1 MTASA
6 DRRRPT
12 REQWRDYARTG
23 DLAARDGLVAAYL
36 DLASSLARRFANRG
50 EPLDD
55 LVQVASLALVKAV
68 DRFDP
73 ELGFEF
79 STFATRTVLGEL
91 KRHFRDKG
99 WALRAPRRVQELYLE
114 INQQVESLSQA
125 LGRSPTVGEIAAAT
139 DATEEAVLEAMEA
152 GRSYRSSS
160 IDAPIF
166 GDDTVRDRLG
176 EEDPGFDRVETAA
189 LLSDALEVLSER
201 DREILR
207 LRFTEGLTQSEIA
220 ARLGI
225 SQMHVSRLLAASL
238 ERLRIRMQDREGL

>member
-23 DLAARDGLVAAYL
+23 DLATRDELVAAYL

-114 INQQVESLSQA
+114 INQQVESLSQV
-125 LGRSPTVGEIAAAT
+125 LGRPPTVGEIAAAT
-139 DATEEAVLEAMEA
+139 GATQEAVLEAMEA
-152 GRSYRSSS
+152 GRAYRSSS
-160 IDAPIF
+160 IDAPIS
-166 GDDTVRDRLG
+166 GEDSVRDRLG
-176 EEDPGFDRVETAA
+176 AEDPGFHRVETAA
-189 LLSDALEVLSER
+189 LLSDALGLLSDR

-207 LRFTEGLTQSEIA
+207 LRFTEGKTQSEIA
-220 ARLGI
+220 ERLGI
-225 SQMHVSRLLAASL
+225 SQMHVSRLLAATL
-238 ERLRIRMQDREGL
+238 ERLRSRIQEREGP

>member
-1 MTASA
+1 LTTSA

-23 DLAARDGLVAAYL
+23 DLTTRDELVAAYL

-114 INQQVESLSQA
+114 INQQVESLSQV

-139 DATEEAVLEAMEA
+139 GATEEAVLEAMEA
-152 GRSYRSSS
+152 GRAYRSSS
-160 IDAPIF
+160 IDAPIS
-166 GDDTVRDRLG
+166 GEDSVRDRLG
-176 EEDPGFDRVETAA
+176 AEDPGFDRVETAA
-189 LLSDALEVLSER
+189 LLAEAFEVLSER

-207 LRFTEGLTQSEIA
+207 LRFTEGRTQSEIA
-220 ARLGI
+220 ERLGI

-238 ERLRIRMQDREGL
+238 ARLRTRMQDGEGP